1 MAEENETECG
11 WTLGFY
17 REGGGERG
25 GPMGRA
31 KARGCVCEPRIV
43 CACPPSLLTAS
54 FHSIR
59 SVSLVWGVGCG
70 VHRVWGGDTASQRKS
85 YSCHCWNTY
94 TQRQTL
100 MALMFDCHFNSRS
113 PHNKVQ
119 LCTSSELIW
128 SSSPSRSQFFC
139 RSKRDFNDVTEH
151 WGDYV
156 ILHYK

>member
-1 MAEENETECG
+1 MAEENETKCE

-31 KARGCVCEPRIV
+31 KARGCVCEPGIV

-59 SVSLVWGVGCG
+59 SVSVVWGAPCVGRG
-70 VHRVWGGDTASQRKS
+70 HSQSEKILIMPLLE
-85 YSCHCWNTY
+85 HIHTG
-94 TQRQTL
+94 T
-100 MALMFDCHFNSRS
+100 DCNGTDIWLSLQFSLS

-128 SSSPSRSQFFC
+128 SSSPSWSQFFC

-151 WGDYV
+151 WVDYV
-156 ILHYK
+156 NLHYK